1 MNKYFRIVFL
11 VVLVI
16 TTSILLLSCSS
27 GSSSGSSEE
36 SQVRAAVTRRLKVD
50 YLGTTVNGIE
60 LASSSGTIST
70 LRKVSDTKYT
80 AYGKIT
86 YKDIYGNSY
95 NRDYTASV
103 ENNGS
108 SWTVRDI
115 SYK

>member
-1 MNKYFRIVFL
+1 MKKYKIVILVIL
-11 VVLVI
+11 VVTL
-16 TTSILLLSCSS
+16 SISFLSCSS

-36 SQVRAAVTRRLKVD
+36 SQVRAAVTRRLNVD

-60 LASSSGTIST
+60 LVSSSGTIST

-103 ENNGS
+103 ETNGS